1 MRSKWHLGFY
11 NWASTPTFRG
21 FDSFYGFYEGSEDY
35 FKHTTSQFDLHRE
48 PTPRCGEG
56 CSQLPWDDIGTYSAF
71 LFSDEA
77 LAIIKANRASAT
89 KDPLFIYLAY
99 QSVHA
104 PAQAPQAYIDMF
116 NASLPGPEYKQR
128 RTFAG
133 MVHCFDEGLGNVT
146 QLLKTEGMWTKVEPT
161 IIVFTDENGAPTD
174 ACAQIG
180 GNNLP
185 HRGGKCS
192 IWEGGTKGISIV
204 SSPLL
209 TKTGF
214 TYHGIAHAVDVSAAA
229 PFASSCEA
237 QRSGCT
243 VAPDAG
249 GGRARRLHRL
259 VQAAG
264 RPQHVGRA
272 AEQRAEQ
279 EHADRCVLR
288 HHGRLSRHLRAGAA
302 DGRRDEDNRRRLGR
316 REGPVQAA

>member
-1 MRSKWHLGFY
+1 VWCRSKWHLGFY

-116 NASLPGPEYKQR
+116 NASLSGPEYKQR

-146 QLLKTEGMWTKVEPT
+146 QLLKTEGMWTKEEPT
-161 IIVFTDENGAPTD
+161 IIV
-174 ACAQIG
+174 
-180 GNNLP
+180 
-185 HRGGKCS
+185 
-192 IWEGGTKGISIV
+192 
-204 SSPLL
+204 
-209 TKTGF
+209 
-214 TYHGIAHAVDVSAAA
+214 SAA
-229 PFASSCEA
+229 
-237 QRSGCT
+237 T
-243 VAPDAG
+243 VG
-249 GGRARRLHRL
+249 
-259 VQAAG
+259 
-264 RPQHVGRA
+264 
-272 AEQRAEQ
+272 
-279 EHADRCVLR
+279 
-288 HHGRLSRHLRAGAA
+288 
-302 DGRRDEDNRRRLGR
+302 LGW
-316 REGPVQAA
+316 